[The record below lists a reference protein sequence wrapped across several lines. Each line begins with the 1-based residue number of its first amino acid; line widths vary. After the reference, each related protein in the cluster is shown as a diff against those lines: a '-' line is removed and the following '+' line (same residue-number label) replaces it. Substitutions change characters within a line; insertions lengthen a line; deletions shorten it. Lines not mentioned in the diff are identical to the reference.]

1 MRTDVFA
8 LRISVLPH
16 GARHLGGAA
25 RWALRESPS
34 PLLSALSVVCVV
46 CPPRRT
52 GDCGVPC
59 AWLHP
64 CWRSCSGMRTTS
76 RLSST
81 LSARSSCSKN
91 PKRYYDYTPGRR
103 GRPFGFAR
111 LYSSSVVTS
120 KHKACVTHQGG
131 CPRRDG
137 KSRARLRG
145 AGGPSERCAEA
156 RSVTLPVYN
165 SSHLRLALLS
175 STDA

>member
-1 MRTDVFA
+1 MFA

-34 PLLSALSVVCVV
+34 PRLSALSVVCVV

-76 RLSST
+76 RLSSN

-91 PKRYYDYTPGRR
+91 PKQYYDYI
-103 GRPFGFAR
+103 RPAGVLTLCSFV
-111 LYSSSVVTS
+111 LVV
-120 KHKACVTHQGG
+120 CGVRNP
-131 CPRRDG
+131 PRRVP
-137 KSRARLRG
+137 SRWQKPRSPSWSRRR
-145 AGGPSERCAEA
+145 PSERCAEA
-156 RSVTLPVYN
+156 RSVTLPIYN